1 MQRHQQNDTST
12 PIDGS
17 EGGYHDAFPTQ
28 SIDQVTEGLAAV
40 KNELSVYGGKAPP
53 MNDPSGRTAAQY
65 WQLHYLETAL
75 ALSLRKKKVKAGL

>member
-1 MQRHQQNDTST
+1 MNTST

-17 EGGYHDAFPTQ
+17 EGGYHDPFPTQ
-28 SIDQVTEGLAAV
+28 SIDQVTQGLADV
-40 KNELSVYGGKAPP
+40 KKELAVYGGKAPP

-75 ALSLRKKKVKAGL
+75 SLSLSKKKAKAGL